1 MCNKREIYCFQAN
14 WGQLRIQSDIE
25 IEKTIEFMHN
35 TKQVPEHLLRCMK
48 FLGKILKLKTG
59 KHCRL

>member
-1 MCNKREIYCFQAN
+1 M
-14 WGQLRIQSDIE
+14 IQSDIE
-25 IEKTIEFMHN
+25 IEKTIEFIHN